1 MPRKTSIIL
10 STFICLILCLLSPS
24 EASSQDVGGDNLQ
37 VGENRNNEFAF
48 APYLGGAGTVET
60 LATFQKTF
68 PQTIKDYR
76 VGLFNDLTLN
86 PDNPLFITGKYLTF
100 GSYNRVSIP
109 AGVMINTTGPSEIYG
124 SYSAARNSGTG
135 EFNGRT
141 FGGRI
146 EAIDNRNTGS
156 TWGVVGA
163 EIGAYIEGIIPKY
176 GSVGAAINLVNNST
190 ENAPE
195 ANPYMFGI
203 STSVT
208 NNGNAD
214 VTEQAVI
221 NLKNLGGQGTGI
233 IPNMYG
239 IKINQPSSAYGTK
252 VYNNI
257 GLFVADHSTIGEY
270 MRYNVYSV
278 GTNSKNYFQ
287 GEVQVDGQLKLSNQ
301 CRGVA
306 QIERGKANISST
318 CVRKTSAILVTR
330 RSATRDVVTYSY
342 TEIAEGA
349 SFTILSS
356 DLSDDAQVSWLVIN

>member
-1 MPRKTSIIL
+1 MQRNA
-10 STFICLILCLLSPS
+10 STIFSAFIFLVICICSVAP
-24 EASSQDVGGDNLQ
+24 AFSQDMTGDNLQ
-37 VGENRNNEFAF
+37 IGENRSNEFSYS
-48 APYLGGAGTVET
+48 PYLIGTGTVET

-68 PQTIKDYR
+68 SRTTKDYR
-76 VGLFNDLTLN
+76 VGLFNDITLN

-109 AGVMINTTGPSEIYG
+109 AGVEINTNGPSDIYG

-135 EFNGRT
+135 DFRGRAV
-141 FGGRI
+141 GGRF
-146 EAIDNRNTGS
+146 EAIDNRTDGS

-163 EIGAYIEGIIPKY
+163 EISAYIEGILPKY
-176 GSVGAAINLVNNST
+176 GSVGAAINVVNNST
-190 ENAPE
+190 EHQPE
-195 ANPYMFGI
+195 SNPFLFAI
-203 STSVT
+203 STSVA

-221 NLKNLGGQGTGI
+221 SLKNLGGQGTGI

-257 GLFVADHSTIGEY
+257 GLFVADHSTIGDVL
-270 MRYNVYSV
+270 RLNIYSV
-278 GTNSKNYFQ
+278 GENSKNYFQ
-287 GEVQVDGQLKLSNQ
+287 GEVQVDGQLKLSGQ

-306 QIERGKANISST
+306 QIFKGRANISST
-318 CVRKTSAILVTR
+318 CVRETSAILVTR
-330 RSATRDVVTYSY
+330 QSADRQLVTYSY
-342 TEIAEGA
+342 SDIRDGA

-356 DLSDDAQVSWLVIN
+356 DLNDDSRVSWLVIN